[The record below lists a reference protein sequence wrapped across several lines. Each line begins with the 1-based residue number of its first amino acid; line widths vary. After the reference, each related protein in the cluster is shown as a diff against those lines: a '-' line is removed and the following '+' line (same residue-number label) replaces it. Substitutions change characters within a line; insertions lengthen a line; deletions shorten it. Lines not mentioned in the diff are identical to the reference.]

1 MKHLKPF
8 DSYIG
13 NINEGVNYNSA
24 VDADLAEVGA
34 YIHDH
39 PEDVDDKELTD
50 LAEEAMKKAKP
61 FSLTG
66 KIKTDGAKLITYIVD
81 AFKKA
86 GVNLDGANA
95 IVYSPNF
102 ANEIEIPVSDCEGA
116 FFQTY
121 LDYSELASN
130 GSNFQLS
137 GGFSTEDEGALDYF
151 VEDLNDNRGIV
162 KAAEGFKKWCET
174 QKNA

>member
-1 MKHLKPF
+1 MKHLETF
-8 DSYIG
+8 ESYMG
-13 NINEGVNYNSA
+13 NINEGVNYNGA
-24 VDADLAEVGA
+24 ADADLAVVGS
-34 YIHDH
+34 YLHDH
-39 PEDVDDKELTD
+39 PETVDDKELAD
-50 LAEEAMKKAKP
+50 LATEYMGKTKP
-61 FSLTG
+61 FPLTG

-102 ANEIEIPVSDCEGA
+102 TNEIEIPVSDCEGA

-121 LDYSELASN
+121 LDYNELASN
-130 GSNFQLS
+130 DSNFQLS
-137 GGFSTEDEGALDYF
+137 GVFSTEDEGALDYF
-151 VEDLNDNRGIV
+151 VDDLNDNRGIV